1 MTMITP
7 SYLGETIE
15 YSSLHACRST
25 LEDPTHPVNEIIPG
39 NAVRPEDFHGEVQ
52 INGIGQN
59 SQGLFSKLGKSCPAQ
74 HVNYILPSRLHRA
87 CPTLLRNLTVSLAA
101 ASRHTAAD
109 VRAFP
114 SAWQL
119 LAS

>member
-1 MTMITP
+1 MTSTTAARRAHP
-7 SYLGETIE
+7 QSAGAGLLGTT
-15 YSSLHACRST
+15 A
-25 LEDPTHPVNEIIPG
+25 HPVNEIIPG
-39 NAVRPEDFHGEVQ
+39 NAVRPEDFHGDVQ

-114 SAWQL
+114 SAW
-119 LAS
+119 